1 MRSSRPKASQPEPI
15 QAPTPVPA
23 PAPAPP
29 STPVLAPLPV
39 PAVPALAE
47 KSYKPKLC
55 RLEKT
60 AAGFGFHLNGIQ
72 GVNGQ
77 YIKEVGMT

>member
-1 MRSSRPKASQPEPI
+1 MKVSPPSYPAHEAEAIP
-15 QAPTPVPA
+15 APAVPA
-23 PAPAPP
+23 PAD
-29 STPVLAPLPV
+29 VDH
-39 PAVPALAE
+39 
-47 KSYKPKLC
+47 KPKLC

-77 YIKEVGMT
+77 YVKEVGHQEVHKKTDLC